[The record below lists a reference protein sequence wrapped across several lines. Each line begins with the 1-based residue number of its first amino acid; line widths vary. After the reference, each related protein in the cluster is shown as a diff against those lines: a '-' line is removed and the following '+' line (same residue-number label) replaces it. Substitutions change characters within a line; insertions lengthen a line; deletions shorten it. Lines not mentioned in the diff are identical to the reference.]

1 MRESGLDLWKSKL
14 SRAATIGAALA
25 RAAMPAANA
34 QNAAGSAGEPPHL
47 AVFAG
52 AFDVVPDGKRPH
64 SGADALLGAEY
75 RLGPLFGAL
84 TPFLGL
90 SGTSAGGFYG
100 YFGFGI
106 DLDLGRSW
114 VLNPNV
120 AAGYWARGGG
130 IDLGSWWEFREGVEL
145 DYRLSG
151 WRRLGVAFYH
161 MSNAGLTRQ
170 DPGAESALLVYSVP
184 LP

>member
-1 MRESGLDLWKSKL
+1 VAGI
-14 SRAATIGAALA
+14 AAALTL
-25 RAAMPAANA
+25 AAMSAANA
-34 QNAAGSAGEPPHL
+34 QSDPGSASQPPRL
-47 AVFAG
+47 ALFAG
-52 AFDVVPDGKRPH
+52 AFDVLPDGKRPH
-64 SGADALLGAEY
+64 SGADAELGAEY

-106 DLDLGRSW
+106 DIDLGRSW

-145 DYRLSG
+145 DYRLSD

-161 MSNAGLTRQ
+161 ISNAGLTQQ
-170 DPGAESALLVYSVP
+170 DPGAESALLVYTVP